1 MEIINSYGNVQLG
14 ENYSLACVVTGA
26 DKLNPMLSYEWTR
39 NGNRLEMIDNETN
52 VLSFTPFRLS
62 DAGNYHCNVSICSQY
77 VNDAIMI
84 ESNNQSLKVQGK
96 SSTE

>member
-14 ENYSLACVVTGA
+14 EDFSLTCVVTGA
-26 DKLNPMLSYEWTR
+26 DKLNPMLNYEWTR
-39 NGNRLEMIDNETN
+39 NGNRLEMTDNETN

-62 DAGNYHCNVSICSQY
+62 DAGNYCCNVSICSQY

-84 ESNNQSLKVQGK
+84 ESNNLSLKVQGK